1 MKSCKLCNEKPLDS
15 SIFCI
20 YHEIAYD
27 NLKSGYK
34 IWNDRY
40 DKLDW
45 KNYLR
50 KLLELSTTGKF
61 VKQVIMEEKN
71 NNGHKE

>member
-50 KLLELSTTGKF
+50 TVSYTHLTLPTILL
-61 VKQVIMEEKN
+61 V
-71 NNGHKE
+71 